1 MIGEPNSPVVLDA
14 SALVALLAD
23 AGPAGRWVAAC
34 VSGASL
40 AAPEL
45 VIFEAANVLRR
56 QALSGRLDETQAA
69 LAHADLLSLPVQLW
83 PYAPLAERAWQ
94 LRRNF
99 TIYDAT
105 YVCLAELL
113 GASMITLDAGVA
125 AAPEARCP
133 IIAYSPIGR

>member
-1 MIGEPNSPVVLDA
+1 MIEQPTTSLVIDA

-23 AGPAGRWVAAC
+23 AGPAGRWVAGS
-34 VSGASL
+34 VSGLTL

-45 VIFEAANVLRR
+45 VLFEAANIFRR
-56 QALSGRLDETQAA
+56 QTLAGRLDESEAT
-69 LAHADLLSLPVQLW
+69 LAHADLLSLPLQLW

-94 LRRNF
+94 LRHNL

-113 GASMITLDAGVA
+113 GASMITLDTRLAT
-125 AAPEARCP
+125 APGTRCP
-133 IIAYSPIGR
+133 IIAYPPAGR